1 MVPEEWLRRFAG
13 IVGAGEESGDH
24 VRFRITQTAMLD
36 AALAAEPTV
45 RLDDK
50 FLLAREE
57 LASIGGGLEPIDAA
71 KSFVGSL
78 RDYQRDAM
86 GWFTFL
92 RRFGFGGCLA
102 DDMGLGKTV
111 MVLAWLDRIRAMR
124 EAKGPSL
131 VVVPRSVV
139 FNWIE
144 EAARS

>member
-1 MVPEEWLRRFAG
+1 M
-13 IVGAGEESGDH
+13 
-24 VRFRITQTAMLD
+24 
-36 AALAAEPTV
+36 
-45 RLDDK
+45 
-50 FLLAREE
+50 LARDE
-57 LASIGGGLEPIDAA
+57 LASLGGGLAPLDAA

-78 RDYQRDAM
+78 RDYQRDAL
-86 GWFTFL
+86 GWFAFL

-111 MVLAWLDRIRAMR
+111 MVLAWLDRLRATR

-144 EAARS
+144 EAARFAPELRVLDFSGAGPVGRDASTAITWS